1 MSREEELWNR
11 ALMKAPFELRP
22 IEDGIKGKVSIITGG
37 TMGIGKA
44 CVKAFVWAG
53 SHVVTAGRSVDLGTA
68 LSKELT
74 EKGPGTCN
82 YIECDVSKEA
92 DLQNLV
98 DYTVEKFGRIDIL
111 VNCAGYFPKQLPI
124 DEVTVE
130 DFNKILATNLVS
142 YYALS
147 RFALPYLRTSKG
159 NIVNIGSVIG
169 TTGDEGAATYCATKG
184 GIEAMTKSL
193 AVDEARNGVRVNEI
207 KPGHIC
213 NEMFAKTTLRQD
225 DPDKFLEYS
234 ETLQWLGRGGSSD
247 EVARAVLFMASEW
260 ASFITG
266 TSLMVTGGFEF
277 GEGTKKP
284 LFNWTTMEKK

>member
-1 MSREEELWNR
+1 MLTEEQYSR
-11 ALMKAPFELRP
+11 AFMKPPFELRP
-22 IEDGIKGKVSIITGG
+22 IEDGIKGKVAIITGG

-44 CVKAFVWAG
+44 CVRAFVWAG
-53 SHVVTAGRSVDLGTA
+53 ARVVMAGRSVDLGNEIA
-68 LSKELT
+68 GELT
-74 EKGPGTCN
+74 QKGPGTCD
-82 YIECDVSKEA
+82 YVECDVSVES
-92 DLQNLV
+92 DLQKLV
-98 DYTVEKFGRIDIL
+98 DYTVGKYSRIDIL

-124 DEVTVE
+124 DEVPVS
-130 DFNKILATNLVS
+130 DFTRILATNLVS

-147 RFALPYLRTSKG
+147 RFALPYLRTSRG

-193 AVDEARNGVRVNEI
+193 AVDEARHGVRVNEI

-213 NEMFAKTTLRQD
+213 NEMFAKTTERQA
-225 DPDKFLEYS
+225 DPEKFLTYS

-247 EVARAVLFMASEW
+247 EVATAVLFMASEW

-266 TSLMVTGGFEF
+266 ASLMVTGGFEF

-284 LFNWTTMEKK
+284 LFNWTTMAKK